1 MMSARSFAVRL
12 LTRMDKDSSYSN
24 LLLDEALSRSQLS
37 EQDKAFAAALFY
49 GTLERSYTLDRIIS
63 SRLKN
68 PQDRL
73 SEEVRNILRTGLYQ
87 LLYMD
92 SVPDSAA
99 VDESVKLA
107 KKTKNPAAAGFV
119 NALLRGFIRDGKA
132 LPKTNDETETL
143 SLEYSCPPEL
153 TAKWLREYGREVTET
168 MLSASLG
175 QAPVTARANTLKA
188 PLPDIIAQLQKD
200 GFGVSAVAGIDDC
213 LKICGQGIERSQ
225 AYKQGLIHVQD
236 ISCQLCC
243 LALGAQPGDTVLD
256 ICSAPGGKAFTAA
269 EMMKN
274 NGSLLAFDLHEN
286 RARLIRKGAERL
298 GLDCITA
305 GVNNGKEF
313 NPEMPMADRVLC
325 DVPCSGLGVI
335 RRKPEIKY
343 KPLSD
348 FDRLPEVQY
357 DILAT
362 SSRYVKEGGVL
373 VYSTCTLSKAENE
386 GVTGRFLS
394 EHPEFDRGALPEIL
408 GGGFE
413 TTITSDRFDSDGFY
427 IAVMRRMR

>member
-1 MMSARSFAVRL
+1 MSARRFAVRL

-24 LLLDEALSRSQLS
+24 LLLDEALSRSQLG

-68 PQDRL
+68 PKDKL

-107 KKTKNPAAAGFV
+107 KKARNPAAAGFV
-119 NALLRGFIRDGKA
+119 NAMLRGFIRDGKQ
-132 LPKTNDETETL
+132 LPEAKSETEAL
-143 SLEYSCPPEL
+143 SLEYSCPVEL
-153 TAKWLREYGREVTET
+153 TAKWLLEYGREVTEI
-168 MLSASLG
+168 MLAASLG

-188 PLPDIIAQLQKD
+188 PLQDIIAQLQKD
-200 GFGVSAVAGIDDC
+200 GFGVSAVPQIADC
-213 LKICGQGIERSQ
+213 LKICGQGIERSR
-225 AYKQGLIHVQD
+225 AYRLGLIHVQD

-274 NGSLLAFDLHEN
+274 TGRILAFDLHEN

-313 NPEMPMADRVLC
+313 SDEMPLADRVLC

-348 FDRLPEVQY
+348 FDRLPQVQY
-357 DILAT
+357 EILST
-362 SSRYVKEGGVL
+362 SARYVKEGGVL

-386 GVTGRFLS
+386 GVAGRFLS
-394 EHPEFDRGALPEIL
+394 VHPEFERGELPEIL

-413 TTITSDRFDSDGFY
+413 TTITPDRFDSDGFY